1 MNTLPTQRPDGAA
14 PAFERPA
21 RLAVT
26 HLALRNFR
34 SYAEGTLA
42 VSGAPVVL
50 AGPNGAGKTNLLDA
64 ISLLSP
70 GRGLR
75 GARLGDHVRR
85 GPSAPSDALWAVAAT
100 VTRQG
105 ESYEVGTGLTLGPNG
120 GERRQVRLNG
130 APAQNSAE
138 LGELVQMLWLTPA
151 MDRLFIEGASGRR
164 KFLDR
169 LVLGFDAGHARTTTR
184 YETAMRERARLLK
197 FGPRDPAWLD
207 GLEAEMV
214 EAGVAMAMARALTV
228 ERLNRALVARGEAG
242 AFPSAQLA
250 LDGETDAL
258 LAELGDGVRE
268 ALREK
273 LARARVR
280 DAEAGRTTVGPHL
293 TDLSVRHTP
302 KRADARE
309 CSTGEQKALLISIV
323 LADAWELSAARDGHA
338 PLLLLDEIAAH
349 LDVTR
354 RAALFEEIVA
364 LGAQAWMTGTD
375 LSLFAGLGGRA
386 DVFHVNDGQFARQ
399 E

>member
-1 MNTLPTQRPDGAA
+1 M
-14 PAFERPA
+14 
-21 RLAVT
+21 LAVT
-26 HLALRNFR
+26 RLTLRNFR
-34 SYAEGTLA
+34 SYAEATLV
-42 VSGAPVVL
+42 VSGMPVVL

-75 GARLGDHVRR
+75 GAKLGEHVRR
-85 GPSAPSDALWAVAAT
+85 GPSVSSDALWAVAAD
-100 VTRQG
+100 VGRGG
-105 ESYEVGTGLTLGPNG
+105 ETYEVGTGLTLGPNG
-120 GERRQVRLNG
+120 GERRAVRLNG
-130 APAQNSAE
+130 APAQNSAD

-169 LVLGFDAGHARTTTR
+169 LVLGFDATHARATTR

-207 GLEAEMV
+207 GLEAEMA
-214 EAGVAMAMARALTV
+214 EAGVAIAMARAQTV
-228 ERLNRALVARGEAG
+228 ERLNRALAARGEAG
-242 AFPSAQLA
+242 AFPAAQLS
-250 LDGETDAL
+250 LDGDTDSL
-258 LAELGDGVRE
+258 LAELGDGTRE
-268 ALREK
+268 ALRKK
-273 LARARVR
+273 LARARIR

-293 TDLSVRHTP
+293 TDLAVRHTQ

-323 LADAWELSAARDGHA
+323 LADARELSQARDGHA

-349 LDVTR
+349 LDATR
-354 RAALFEEIVA
+354 RAALFEEILA

-375 LSLFAGLGGRA
+375 LSLFEGLSSRA